1 MLLLSLLA
9 LVSAKRHRHNSDF
22 AAFLPFMLMQQQ
34 QQQQQQRTQSHRSL
48 KHRSREATVNEII
61 TLIDSDPELRDTLRR
76 HLSGTDYTNEDDTNA
91 DFAPFPAQPVG
102 FPRYC
107 CKCQKG
113 KKTVE

>member
-1 MLLLSLLA
+1 MLLLALLA

-22 AAFLPFMLMQQQ
+22 AAFFPFMLM
-34 QQQQQQRTQSHRSL
+34 QQQQQRTQSHRSL
-48 KHRSREATVNEII
+48 KRRSREATVNEII
-61 TLIDSDPELRDTLRR
+61 TLIDSDPELRETLRR
-76 HLSGTDYTNEDDTNA
+76 HLSGRDYTNQDDTNA

>member
-1 MLLLSLLA
+1 MLFLSLLA
-9 LVSAKRHRHNSDF
+9 LVSARRRRQTNSDF
-22 AAFLPFMLMQQQ
+22 EDFFPYMMPLLMQQQ
-34 QQQQQQRTQSHRSL
+34 QQLQAPQSTRN
-48 KHRSREATVNEII
+48 HRSRAATVNEII
-61 TLIDSDPELRDTLRR
+61 ALIDSDPELRETLRR
-76 HLSGTDYTNEDDTNA
+76 HLNRDYTNEDDDTNA